1 MAKKISITE
10 AVEQLTTAIRD
21 SIIEKML
28 GGAAMVSGKSSA
40 KGPKKTRKSSG
51 KRVKLEEDKVV
62 TWAGDKE
69 VTATDLK
76 NHFGCSYITAS
87 KFLKGSAKF
96 KAGKKKGLTIPYS
109 VK

>member
-28 GGAAMVSGKSSA
+28 GGAAMVSGKSST
-40 KGPKKTRKSSG
+40 KQPKKRKSSG
-51 KRVKLEEDKVV
+51 KRVSLDEEKVV
-62 TWAGDKE
+62 AWAGDKE

-76 NHFGCSYITAS
+76 NHFGCSYITAT
-87 KFLKGSAKF
+87 KFLKGSSKF